1 MSAFLRSSQQF
12 AHYEVKDFTV
22 GRCPATVSVCGCGT
36 RGQWAVLQAS
46 PLIGGDDDQIAVAIE
61 PATGDQLIS
70 LLLVAYGLT
79 SRERDIGREVIARH
93 STADIAGRLL
103 ISAHT
108 GQHCDERF
116 RTRFP
121 TSSLS
126 KELAGSMLS
135 QGMGSG

>member
-1 MSAFLRSSQQF
+1 M
-12 AHYEVKDFTV
+12 
-22 GRCPATVSVCGCGT
+22 CGCGT